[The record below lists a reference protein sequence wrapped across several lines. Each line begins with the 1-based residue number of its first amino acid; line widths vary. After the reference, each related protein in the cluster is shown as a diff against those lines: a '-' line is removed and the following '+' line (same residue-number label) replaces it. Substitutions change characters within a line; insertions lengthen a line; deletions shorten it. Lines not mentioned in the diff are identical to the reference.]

1 MKMNYKEA
9 MDYISSVGRFGSN
22 YGLERTFRLLELLGS
37 PHEKIKCIHIAGT
50 NGKGSTTAMVT
61 KILRG
66 FGYKVG
72 MYTSP
77 YLEEFEERIQINGE
91 NINKGTLVNLLEEV
105 KKAINKVIEEGYEHP
120 TEFEIITAL
129 MFLHFYNEKVDY
141 GVIEVGLGGRL
152 DSTNVLTPKV
162 SVITSISLDHMNIL
176 GDDLSDIAKEKAG
189 IIKEGVPVILYPQE
203 KEVEEIIINIAK
215 EKNSKVYFVKKEAG
229 RLIGINYEELYQKV
243 EIESDKNI
251 YAINLPLL
259 GAHQILNLGVV
270 IKTIEVLF
278 DVENITLNKNI
289 IEKSI
294 EDVKWIGRLEVL
306 GKKPTIVIDGAH
318 NIDAI
323 KALRKN
329 IEGYFKYKKI
339 YLLLGILADKQV
351 QEMIEVITPIAEK
364 VYALTPHSERAE
376 LSEDLKNEI
385 LNINPN
391 TIALES
397 YEDAILLVLKEA
409 TEDDLI
415 LISGSLYMIGDMRK
429 IIHRQKECEAQYGT
443 FRI

>member
-1 MKMNYKEA
+1 MKMTYKEA

-37 PHEKIKCIHIAGT
+37 PHEKIKFIHVAGT

-66 FGYKVG
+66 LGYKVG

-105 KKAINKVIEEGYEHP
+105 KIAINKVIEEGYEHP

-129 MFLHFYNEKVDY
+129 MFLYFYNEKVDY

-162 SVITSISLDHMNIL
+162 SVITSISLDPMNIL
-176 GDDLSDIAKEKAG
+176 GDTLRDIAKEKAG
-189 IIKEGVPVILYPQE
+189 IIKEGAPVILYPQE
-203 KEVEEIIINIAK
+203 KEVEDVIVTRAK
-215 EKNSKVYFVKKEAG
+215 EKNSKVYFIKKEAG
-229 RLIGINYEELYQKV
+229 KLININYEDLYQNV
-243 EIESDKNI
+243 EIESYKNKYTI
-251 YAINLPLL
+251 KLPLL
-259 GAHQILNLGVV
+259 GEHQILNLDVALN
-270 IKTIEVLF
+270 TIEVLCEQEKIKF
-278 DVENITLNKNI
+278 DKKLV
-289 IEKSI
+289 EKSL
-294 EDVKWIGRLEVL
+294 EDLKWIGRLEVL

-318 NIDAI
+318 NIDGI

-329 IEGYFKYKKI
+329 VEKYFKYNKI

-351 QEMIEVITPIAEK
+351 KQMIEEIAPIAEK
-364 VYALTPHSERAE
+364 IYALTPHSERAE

-385 LNINPN
+385 LKYNSN

-397 YEDAILLVLKEA
+397 YEEAFLLVLKEA
-409 TEDDLI
+409 KEEDLI

-429 IIHRQKECEAQYGT
+429 IITQKL
-443 FRI
+443 

>member
-1 MKMNYKEA
+1 MNMTYKEA

-37 PHEKIKCIHIAGT
+37 PHEKIKFIHVAGT
-50 NGKGSTTAMVT
+50 NGKGSTTAMIT

-91 NINKGTLVNLLEEV
+91 NINKDTLVNLLEEV
-105 KKAINKVIEEGYEHP
+105 KIAISKVIEEGYQHP

-176 GDDLSDIAKEKAG
+176 GDNLKDIAKEKAG
-189 IIKEGVPVILYPQE
+189 IIKAGVPVILYPQE
-203 KEVEEIIINIAK
+203 KEVEEVIVNVAK
-215 EKNSKVYFVKKEAG
+215 EKNSKVYFIKKEAG
-229 RLIGINYEELYQKV
+229 RLININYEELYQNV
-243 EIESDKNI
+243 EIESYKNKYTI
-251 YAINLPLL
+251 KLPLL
-259 GAHQILNLGVV
+259 GEHQISNLNVALH
-270 IKTIEVLF
+270 TIEVLCEQEMVNL
-278 DVENITLNKNI
+278 DKNLL
-289 IEKSI
+289 EKSL

-318 NIDAI
+318 NIDGI

-329 IEGYFKYKKI
+329 IEKYFKYNKI

-351 QEMIEVITPIAEK
+351 KEMIEEIAEIAEK
-364 VYALTPHSERAE
+364 IYALTPHSERAE

-385 LNINPN
+385 LKYNSN

-397 YEDAILLVLKEA
+397 YEEAFLLALKEA
-409 TEDDLI
+409 KEEDLI

-429 IIHRQKECEAQYGT
+429 IITRKL
-443 FRI
+443 

>member
-1 MKMNYKEA
+1 MNMTYKEA

-37 PHEKIKCIHIAGT
+37 PHEKIKLIHIAGT
-50 NGKGSTTAMVT
+50 NGKGSTTAMIT

-66 FGYKVG
+66 LGYKVG

-91 NINKGTLVNLLEEV
+91 NINKDTLVNLLEEV
-105 KKAINKVIEEGYEHP
+105 KIAINKVIEEGYEHP

-152 DSTNVLTPKV
+152 DSTNVLIPKV
-162 SVITSISLDHMNIL
+162 SLITSISLDHMNIL
-176 GDDLSDIAKEKAG
+176 GDNLRDIAKEKAG
-189 IIKEGVPVILYPQE
+189 IIKDGVPVILYPQK
-203 KEVEEIIINIAK
+203 KEVEEVILKIAK
-215 EKNSKVYFVKKEAG
+215 EKNSKVYMVKKEAG
-229 RLIGINYEELYQKV
+229 RLSDINYEDLYQNV
-243 EIESDKNI
+243 EIESYKNQYTI
-251 YAINLPLL
+251 KLPLL
-259 GAHQILNLGVV
+259 GEHQILNLNVALN
-270 IKTIEVLF
+270 TIEVLCEQEKIKF
-278 DVENITLNKNI
+278 DKNLV
-289 IEKSI
+289 EKSL

-318 NIDAI
+318 NIDGI

-329 IEGYFKYKKI
+329 IEKYFKYNKI

-351 QEMIEVITPIAEK
+351 KEMIEEIALIAEK
-364 VYALTPHSERAE
+364 IYALTPHSERAE

-385 LNINPN
+385 LKYNPN
-391 TIALES
+391 TIAFES
-397 YEDAILLVLKEA
+397 YEEAFLLALKEA
-409 TEDDLI
+409 NEEDLI

-429 IIHRQKECEAQYGT
+429 IITKKLYGFGT
-443 FRI
+443 LY

>member
-1 MKMNYKEA
+1 MKMTYEEA
-9 MDYISSVGRFGSN
+9 MNYISNVGKFGSN
-22 YGLERTFRLLELLGS
+22 YGLERTCRLLEILGS
-37 PHEKIKCIHIAGT
+37 PQKKLKLIHIAGT
-50 NGKGSTTAMVT
+50 NGKGSTTAMIT
-61 KILRG
+61 KVLRG
-66 FGYKVG
+66 VGYKVG

-91 NINKGTLVNLLEEV
+91 NICKVTLVSLLEQV
-105 KKAINKVIEEGYEHP
+105 KIAIDKVIEEGYEHP

-176 GDDLSDIAKEKAG
+176 GDNLKDIAREKAG

-203 KEVEEIIINIAK
+203 KEAEEVILKTAK
-215 EKNSKVYFVKKEAG
+215 EKNSKVHFVKRENGK
-229 RLIGINYEELYQKV
+229 LIDINYEELYQKV
-243 EIESDKNI
+243 QIEGCKNT
-251 YAINLPLL
+251 YTINLPLL
-259 GAHQILNLGVV
+259 GEHQILNLGVALN
-270 IKTIEVLF
+270 TIEALF
-278 DVENITLNKNI
+278 EIENIQLDKNLV
-289 IEKSI
+289 EKSL

-306 GKKPTIVIDGAH
+306 ERKPTILIDGAH
-318 NIDAI
+318 NIAGI

-329 IEGYFKYKKI
+329 VQKYFKYNKI

-351 QEMIEVITPIAEK
+351 KEMIEEITPMAEK

-376 LSEDLKNEI
+376 LSEDLKIEI
-385 LNINPN
+385 KKCNSNVVSMEN
-391 TIALES
+391 
-397 YEDAILLVLKEA
+397 YEEAFLSALKEA
-409 TEDDLI
+409 DKEDLI

-429 IIHRQKECEAQYGT
+429 IITNRL
-443 FRI
+443 

>member
-1 MKMNYKEA
+1 MKMTYKEA

-37 PHEKIKCIHIAGT
+37 PHEKIKFIHVAGT
-50 NGKGSTTAMVT
+50 NGKGSTTAMIT

-91 NINKGTLVNLLEEV
+91 NINKDTLVNLLEEV
-105 KKAINKVIEEGYEHP
+105 KIAISKVIEEGYEHP

-176 GDDLSDIAKEKAG
+176 GDNLKDIAKEKAG
-189 IIKEGVPVILYPQE
+189 IIKAGIPVILYPQE
-203 KEVEEIIINIAK
+203 KEVEEVIVNVAK
-215 EKNSKVYFVKKEAG
+215 EKNSKVYFIKKEAG
-229 RLIGINYEELYQKV
+229 RLININHEELYQNV
-243 EIESDKNI
+243 EIESYKNKYKI
-251 YAINLPLL
+251 KLPLL
-259 GAHQILNLGVV
+259 GEHQILNLNVALH
-270 IKTIEVLF
+270 TIEVLCEQEMAKL
-278 DVENITLNKNI
+278 DKDLV
-289 IEKSI
+289 EKSL

-318 NIDAI
+318 NIDGI

-329 IEGYFKYKKI
+329 IEKYFKYNKI

-351 QEMIEVITPIAEK
+351 KEMIEEIAEVAEK
-364 VYALTPHSERAE
+364 IYALTPHSERAE

-385 LNINPN
+385 LKYNSN

-397 YEDAILLVLKEA
+397 YEEAFLLALKEA
-409 TEDDLI
+409 KEEDLI

-429 IIHRQKECEAQYGT
+429 IITRKL
-443 FRI
+443 